1 MARDLHC
8 RSLHLE
14 NRSTIA
20 KAAGIIMLGNIIS
33 RLLGLVREQV
43 IAALFG
49 TRIATDIFVV
59 ASTVPTM
66 VYDLL
71 VSGAISAALIPVFT
85 SYADKRD
92 REEFGR
98 IISVV
103 MSMAAVALA
112 LVVAFLILVAPLL
125 VDVLGAGFDEEARA
139 LTTYLVRL
147 MLPSVLFMGTA
158 GILTAALYAR
168 QSFALPAFSVAIFNL
183 GIILGGVLLAGRLH
197 VSSLVIGVLLGT
209 MLQVAIQL
217 PGMKDIRL
225 RPAFDLS
232 HPAVITILKLYAPVA
247 LGLIVSNMGVIIDRY
262 LASQTGEGSL
272 AAMRFATTLVQFPL
286 GLVATATSFAVLPTL
301 SRQATGE
308 AGGEA
313 GAETRGQ
320 GDEPHPRPLPH
331 RERGLDDSREER
343 ELGDS
348 HGERGDARNSEP
360 RTQNAEPSSA
370 LRTQHSG
377 LRTQDSSYSATL
389 LMGIKMILVLI
400 VPAAVG
406 LAVLREP
413 IIQLLFQRGEFD
425 PDATALT
432 ALAFL
437 GYSPGIAFAAV
448 DQMLIFA
455 FYARKD
461 TKTPVLVGVL
471 AIFVYL
477 GVALTLIRPL
487 GMLGLVLANAVQNT
501 SHALVL
507 LWLLNRRVQ
516 GLVSRDLGIFL
527 AKVVGASGVM
537 GLSCHILLVA
547 VGPLADSGP
556 EIALLVAG
564 GAAIGMAVYLVAVL
578 AMRVQEARDVG
589 SLLLSRMRCR
599 GVSS

>member
-1 MARDLHC
+1 MMARDLHC

-92 REEFGR
+92 REELGR

-103 MSMAAVALA
+103 MSMATVALA

-125 VDVLGAGFDEEARA
+125 VDVLGAGFDEKARA

-183 GIILGGVLLAGRLH
+183 GIILAGVLLAGRLH

-232 HPAVITILKLYAPVA
+232 HPAVKTILKLYAPVA

-286 GLVATATSFAVLPTL
+286 GLVATATSFAVLPPL
-301 SRQATGE
+301 SRQAAGV
-308 AGGEA
+308 AGGR
-313 GAETRGQ
+313 GDGETGRQ
-320 GDEPHPRPLPH
+320 GDEPHPRPLP
-331 RERGLDDSREER
+331 
-343 ELGDS
+343 
-348 HGERGDARNSEP
+348 
-360 RTQNAEPSSA
+360 
-370 LRTQHSG
+370 
-377 LRTQDSSYSATL
+377 AT
-389 LMGIKMILVLI
+389 G
-400 VPAAVG
+400 
-406 LAVLREP
+406 
-413 IIQLLFQRGEFD
+413 RGE
-425 PDATALT
+425 
-432 ALAFL
+432 
-437 GYSPGIAFAAV
+437 
-448 DQMLIFA
+448 
-455 FYARKD
+455 
-461 TKTPVLVGVL
+461 TPLPWESVNVPEGT
-471 AIFVYL
+471 FT
-477 GVALTLIRPL
+477 G
-487 GMLGLVLANAVQNT
+487 
-501 SHALVL
+501 
-507 LWLLNRRVQ
+507 
-516 GLVSRDLGIFL
+516 
-527 AKVVGASGVM
+527 VGALERQSNGC
-537 GLSCHILLVA
+537 LT
-547 VGPLADSGP
+547 
-556 EIALLVAG
+556 
-564 GAAIGMAVYLVAVL
+564 
-578 AMRVQEARDVG
+578 
-589 SLLLSRMRCR
+589 
-599 GVSS
+599 